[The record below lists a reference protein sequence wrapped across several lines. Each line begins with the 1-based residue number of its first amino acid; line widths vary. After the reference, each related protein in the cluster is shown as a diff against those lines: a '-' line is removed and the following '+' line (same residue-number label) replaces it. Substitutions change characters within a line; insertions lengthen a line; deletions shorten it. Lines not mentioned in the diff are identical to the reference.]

1 MGRQRVNYV
10 FSLKYIKLYLFVK
23 DLLEVIQF
31 WELMSLDREIC
42 QNKKVKRKRLLFG
55 DKKY

>member
-10 FSLKYIKLYLFVK
+10 FSLKYIKLYLLVK
-23 DLLEVIQF
+23 DLLEATQL

-42 QNKKVKRKRLLFG
+42 
-55 DKKY
+55 